1 MNKSPMNYLITVAG
15 GVILWFITAIALGG
29 VIGNG
34 VSLSSM
40 SVEDFLV
47 WYRVALGIIALSG
60 ILNLCYWYSYGG
72 SDKSAGD
79 YGRSKSI
86 WNISFISQ
94 IVLAGLIVA
103 VLVLMLLKEGV
114 STGYYII
121 IFGLASLH
129 SYLFFWICS
138 LVMSPPNV
146 QHIPLGKR

>member
-1 MNKSPMNYLITVAG
+1 MNKSPMNYLITAAA
-15 GVILWFITAIALGG
+15 GVILWFITAIPLAG

-40 SVEDFLV
+40 SIEEFLV
-47 WYRVALGIIALSG
+47 WYRKALS
-60 ILNLCYWYSYGG
+60 IASLSAIINLFYWYYYGG

-79 YGRSKSI
+79 SVRSKSI

-94 IVLAGLIVA
+94 IVIAGVILV
-103 VLVLMLLKEGV
+103 VLVLMLLKQGI
-114 STGYYII
+114 STGYYGI

-146 QHIPLGKR
+146 QYSPLGKR